1 MYIFSAG
8 WYAFRAPYCHGKRPV
23 CLSVCP
29 SFHLSVILRY
39 RDHIGWKSPKIISLL
54 VSQWCSLSADAKIT
68 DLFQR
73 EHPKILTQVMWPT
86 PCRFECRRYSM
97 ANFGQM
103 VRDSAVITMGAYR
116 KPSSLF
122 SVVRSVT
129 PDGHPFLKN
138 GVQNAPSWYY
148 VELWI
153 AISPQRLIWSTSC
166 SVLCSVF
173 RLGGLNGAI
182 SGSIK
187 SRMTAGRHLWKSQQH
202 RAVSLRQHCFLILN
216 YCFVLLD
223 FIFVY

>member
-97 ANFGQM
+97 ANFGRM
-103 VRDSAVITMGAYR
+103 VRDSAMITTGAYR
-116 KPSSLF
+116 KPPSLF
-122 SVVRSVT
+122 SLLRSVT
-129 PDGHPFLKN
+129 SDGLPFLKN
-138 GVQNAPSWYY
+138 GGPKCILVILCRILNA
-148 VELWI
+148 V
-153 AISPQRLIWSTSC
+153 SPQRVIWSTSC
-166 SVLCSVF
+166 WVLV
-173 RLGGLNGAI
+173 
-182 SGSIK
+182 
-187 SRMTAGRHLWKSQQH
+187 
-202 RAVSLRQHCFLILN
+202 
-216 YCFVLLD
+216 
-223 FIFVY
+223 